1 MKHENIRMTLLA
13 LAVAVAVAG
22 SARAA
27 TETVG
32 GVAWSYDVDAGEATV
47 TGAEPAAGELTIP
60 SILGGCPV
68 TRIGDNAFASC
79 EGLTGVT
86 IPSSVKRIGKSAFS
100 GCSTLT
106 SVALPEGLKRIE
118 SGAFLGTGLQT
129 VTVPKSVR
137 WIGGSAFA
145 STPLQSATVLGG
157 AISGNDGAFTRCNSL
172 KTLTLG
178 TRVSG
183 ISYYAFADY
192 SSRWTALE
200 TVHAPVGWEGKP
212 CPLSGGFFGADFTV
226 LYDNALDDGEPVEEE
241 EEYEDVWDYQVVD
254 GGAVL
259 GMWSEVGGKVVI
271 PSTLGGYPVTAI
283 ADFAFYYAENVFASL
298 RIPDSVT
305 SVGTR
310 AFMNCNALTAL
321 YVPASWEGTAMLANA
336 AVPEG
341 CTVVYGAAP
350 EKETTTTGVPYTW
363 IDENAADILA
373 ANGGDHEAAAKATAA
388 NGMPVWACF
397 VAGLSPTDPAAA
409 FKIKAI
415 TVADGEVTVEWDPDL
430 GEDRAYVVEGKA
442 SMEDEWGPCDA
453 SSRFF
458 RVRVVL
464 GQETPE
470 PDAHKGVQLWKDGP
484 YWAET
489 NIGAESPEDYG
500 LYFWWGD
507 TVGYRWEGSAWV
519 ASDGSAENFSF
530 DEGNTPTYHK
540 DHATLQSEG
549 WITAEGALA
558 PEHDAAQVHWGGG
571 WRMPTD
577 AEFADLIDNTTTTWT
592 TSNGVYGRLFTGK
605 GEFASASIFL
615 PAAGYGHGTGLFLS
629 GSGGRYWSSTPHSSN
644 SYLAWGLYFDS
655 GSFYRYYYYYRD
667 YGQSVRALRGFAE

>member
-32 GVAWSYDVDAGEATV
+32 GVAWSYDVDAGEAAV

-118 SGAFLGTGLQT
+118 SGAFFLTGLET

-137 WIGGSAFA
+137 WIGGTAFA
-145 STPLQSATVLGG
+145 FTPLQSATVLGG
-157 AISGNDGAFTRCNSL
+157 AISGNDGAFVGCSSL

-183 ISYYAFADY
+183 ISYYAFANY
-192 SSRWTALE
+192 ASRQVSLE
-200 TVHAPVGWEGKP
+200 TVHAPASWEGKT
-212 CPLSGGFFGADFTV
+212 CPLSGGFFGVDFTV
-226 LYDNALDDGEPVEEE
+226 VYDNGVDDGEPVEEE

-321 YVPASWEGTAMLANA
+321 YVPASWEGTDMLANA
-336 AVPEG
+336 GVPEG
-341 CTVVYGAAP
+341 CTVVYGTAP
-350 EKETTTTGVPYTW
+350 AGERTSTGVPYAW
-363 IDENAADILA
+363 LEENAADILA
-373 ANGGDHEAAAKATAA
+373 ANGGDHEAAAKAPAA
-388 NGMPVWACF
+388 NGRPVWECY
-397 VAGLSPTDPAAA
+397 VAGLSPTDPAAD
-409 FKIKAI
+409 FKITSIAI
-415 TVADGEVTVEWDPDL
+415 VEGGGLAMEWEPDL
-430 GEDRAYVVEGKA
+430 GEDHTYVMEGKA
-442 SMEDEWGPCDA
+442 AMADEWGPGDA

-458 RVRVVL
+458 RVKVVR
-464 GQETPE
+464 GQGTPE
-470 PDAHKGVQLWKDGP
+470 PPSTGVQLWKDGP
-484 YWAET
+484 YWAER
-489 NIGAESPEDYG
+489 NIGAKEPWEYG
-500 LYFWWGD
+500 YYFWWGD
-507 TVGYRWEGSAWV
+507 TVGYKCERNVWV
-519 ASDGSAENFSF
+519 ASDGSAENYSF
-530 DEGNTPTYHK
+530 DSTNTPTRNK
-540 DHATLQSEG
+540 DISTLQSEG
-549 WITAEGALA
+549 WIDAGGNLA
-558 PEHDAAQVHWGGG
+558 PEHDAAHVHWGGG

-577 AEFADLIDNTTTTWT
+577 EEFADLIRNTTTTWT
-592 TSNGVYGRLFTGK
+592 TSNGVYGRLLTGK
-605 GEFASASIFL
+605 GDYASASIFL
-615 PAAGYGHGTGLFLS
+615 PAAGLGYETGRYNC
-629 GSGGRYWSSTPHSSN
+629 SGGDYWSSTPSSSYSDYARGLGFN
-644 SYLAWGLYFDS
+644 SGNF
-655 GSFYRYYYYYRD
+655 FQFT
-667 YGQSVRALRGFAE
+667 GQRERGYSVRALLEFAE